1 MGLMEDIAAATAQA
15 NDREAADNIVAIVTN
30 IASLI
35 GMVWGLIAFYKGFD
49 QQIPLTIMICS
60 VAVSFI
66 SYFICCWIH
75 SRSFAKPILALVFL
89 GGGSCLLYLLPANN
103 IWIFEWGMIFY
114 IQIFLVTFFRGF
126 LPD

>member
-1 MGLMEDIAAATAQA
+1 MGLLEDIAVATAHA

-30 IASLI
+30 IASII
-35 GMVWGLIAFYKGFD
+35 GMVWGLIAFYNGFD

-75 SRSFAKPILALVFL
+75 SWSFTKPILALVFL

>member
-1 MGLMEDIAAATAQA
+1 MGLLEDIAVATAQA

-75 SRSFAKPILALVFL
+75 SWSLVKPILTLVFL
-89 GGGSCLLYLLPANN
+89 GGGSCLLYLLPAFN
-103 IWIFEWGMIFY
+103 IWIFEWGMFF
-114 IQIFLVTFFRGF
+114 IQIFLVTFIRGF